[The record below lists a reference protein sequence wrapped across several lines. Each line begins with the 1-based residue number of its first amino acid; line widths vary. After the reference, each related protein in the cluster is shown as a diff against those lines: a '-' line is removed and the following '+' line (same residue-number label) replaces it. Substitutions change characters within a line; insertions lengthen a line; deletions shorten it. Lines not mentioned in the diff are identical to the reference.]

1 MRLTTAR
8 KRETME
14 MRRKTGYILLLA
26 LLLAALLGACGASAR
41 GRTVAYDGFT
51 VRTEKTREAPAGT
64 DAPTRSAAPPS
75 TEEAPEADYV
85 LNTSSKKFHLPDCS
99 GAAAIKEK
107 NRWDYRG
114 TRDSVLEMGYQPCKI
129 CNP

>member
-1 MRLTTAR
+1 MKPKQIFAAT
-8 KRETME
+8 
-14 MRRKTGYILLLA
+14 LLLA
-26 LLLAALLGACGASAR
+26 LALAALLCACGASR
-41 GRTVAYDGFT
+41 QGETVVYDGFT
-51 VRTEKTREAPAGT
+51 VRTERAREAPAET
-64 DAPTRSAAPPS
+64 EAPTRSAAPG
-75 TEEAPEADYV
+75 EAEAEADYV

-114 TRDSVLEMGYQPCKI
+114 TRETILKMGYQPCKI